1 MTLKAF
7 DMLISELMMLPGI
20 GRKSAQ
26 RIAFFLLKQPDG
38 VLKKMAAVLSQVKD
52 KIKPC
57 ERCFNLSE
65 DGLCAVCR
73 DERRTAEIC
82 VVQDVADLMAIEKTG
97 EYSGKYHVLNGAIS
111 PMDGIGPENLTI
123 GKLLER
129 LDAEAVSEVILATN
143 FTVEGEATAMY
154 ISRLLKNRRIKTYRI
169 AHGLPVGGSLEYADE
184 ATMMKALEGK
194 REI

>member
-1 MTLKAF
+1 
-7 DMLISELMMLPGI
+7 MLISELMMLPGI